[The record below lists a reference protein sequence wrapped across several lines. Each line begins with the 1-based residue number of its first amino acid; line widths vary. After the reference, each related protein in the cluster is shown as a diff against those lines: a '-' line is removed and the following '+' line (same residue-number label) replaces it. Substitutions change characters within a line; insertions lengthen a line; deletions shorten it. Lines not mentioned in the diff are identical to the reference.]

1 MLYKDPDDQNFAEEI
16 ESKMRLHFILTSCHK
31 KIKTWSSYKWQV
43 KTNIEKNNTFYRT
56 VFDHLKCKTF
66 HIDV

>member
-31 KIKTWSSYKWQV
+31 KNQD
-43 KTNIEKNNTFYRT
+43 T
-56 VFDHLKCKTF
+56 VCLQMASENKY
-66 HIDV
+66 